1 MLSVTFLVKGFQP
14 ACSAL
19 PQIPILAP
27 ALAAALA
34 RRRALIDEVWGHLP
48 PAMRERLLNVGSD
61 KLLPKYE
68 DQIRRYYEAL
78 AEPDKPGLRR

>member
-1 MLSVTFLVKGFQP
+1 MKGSSP
-14 ACSAL
+14 K
-19 PQIPILAP
+19 PQTGKAGDSTEQNLRQARER
-27 ALAAALA
+27 AAALA

-78 AEPDKPGLRR
+78 AEPDRLGLRR